1 MQMLSIEYS
10 RYVLLLWMQKVTEL
24 PSLKLCFRVWGWEKK
39 KTAAENFNYNFT
51 MYIFLLFEESVSST
65 YLFKI
70 FFQGEFSM
78 SFLCRTLESMAF
90 SKQFMSSVNIYLEPA
105 LFSIKVEVQ

>member
-1 MQMLSIEYS
+1 MCYS
-10 RYVLLLWMQKVTEL
+10 CGCKRSQNFLLLNYVLEFGV
-24 PSLKLCFRVWGWEKK
+24 GKK